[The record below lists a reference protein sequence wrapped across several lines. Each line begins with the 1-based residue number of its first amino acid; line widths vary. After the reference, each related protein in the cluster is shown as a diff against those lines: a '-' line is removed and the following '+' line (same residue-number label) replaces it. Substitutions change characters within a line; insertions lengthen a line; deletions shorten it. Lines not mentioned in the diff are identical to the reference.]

1 MDTTETV
8 DEGLNVLITE
18 DVLPAYREY
27 VEATADLEI
36 AEARRNRA
44 KAKIL
49 AFHRENGVMRI
60 KDRGYTSTWTVA
72 TRSSLL
78 KNVIEEKFG
87 KLPAE
92 CIRTTRYDQLKV
104 NGALIQG

>member
-1 MDTTETV
+1 MDVTEAANEV
-8 DEGLNVLITE
+8 SNVLITE
-18 DVLPAYREY
+18 DILPAYKEY

-49 AFHRENGVMRI
+49 AFHRENGVSRI
-60 KDRGYTSTWTVA
+60 KDRGYSSTWSVA

-78 KNVIEEKFG
+78 KDVIEEKFG

-92 CIRTTRYDQLKV
+92 CIKTTKYDQLKV
-104 NGALIQG
+104 SGALIAG